1 MDGLGP
7 AIAGLVVSLIAY
19 MGLVGVYIANG
30 TLTHAAVPQSIAWIG
45 LAFVAYLGMVVW
57 GERARR
63 VDTRLIWAGAVVFR
77 LLLLLTTPTL
87 SDDVYR
93 YLWDGYVANN
103 GVSPYALPV
112 DSSQL
117 DALNIP
123 LRSLVNHSWM
133 ASPYLP
139 AAQWLFAGVTGLA
152 PLRPLSMQVAMVA
165 IDLLNGAL
173 IVALLIAAR
182 LPGRRVLIYLL
193 NPLAVVESAHG
204 AHVDVWMIF
213 LTLLAVWLALGRR
226 SDEGRRSGFSKE
238 VRLLTKAGLLRPGL
252 LGRYNFLPK
261 IDAVARMWLAPIA
274 LGLATLTKILP
285 VLLLPIFF
293 WPWRWRRLL
302 LYAVTVGVPIA
313 LAGSRAGWG
322 LTGPLDGR
330 GFFAALRIY
339 GDRWNFNSGLFHWLE
354 TALTQSRLLN
364 LDPASAGQVAKS
376 IVALSMM
383 AVLLAV
389 WMRARH
395 TRQTRARIRL
405 MAVPLMAYVLLAP
418 TMHPWY
424 LLFLLAFTP
433 FLAPGADEWWG
444 GWWAVA
450 PWLYLSGALFLSY
463 LTYVN
468 PLDLREFEWVRRVEW
483 IPALALLVAGGVSL
497 LLRNSRSTHDS

>member
-1 MDGLGP
+1 MDAKIRLDGLGP
-7 AIAGLVVSLIAY
+7 AIVSLTVSLIAY
-19 MGLVGVYIANG
+19 MGLVGVYVTNG

-63 VDTRLIWAGAVVFR
+63 VDMRLIWAGAVVFR

-112 DSSQL
+112 DSPQL

-152 PLRPLSMQVAMVA
+152 PLRPLSMQIAMVA

-173 IVALLIAAR
+173 IVALLAAAR

-226 SDEGRRSGFSKE
+226 TDNVRQPGFSQQ
-238 VRLLTKAGLLRPGL
+238 
-252 LGRYNFLPK
+252 F
-261 IDAVARMWLAPIA
+261 DAVARVWLAPIA
-274 LGLATLTKILP
+274 LGMATLTKILP
-285 VLLLPIFF
+285 VLLLPVFF
-293 WPWRWRRLL
+293 WPWRWRRLA
-302 LYAVTVGVPIA
+302 LYAVMVGVPIA

-339 GDRWNFNSGLFHWLE
+339 GDQWNFNSGLFHWLE
-354 TALTQSRLLN
+354 AALAQSRALN
-364 LDPASAGQVAKS
+364 LDPAGAGQAAKG
-376 IVALSMM
+376 IVALSMA

-389 WMRARH
+389 WLRARH
-395 TRQTRARIRL
+395 THQTRARTRL

-424 LLFLLAFTP
+424 LLLLLAFTP
-433 FLAPGADEWWG
+433 FLAPGADEWRG
-444 GWWAVA
+444 GWWIVA

-468 PLDLREFEWVRRVEW
+468 PLDLREFEWVRWVEW
-483 IPALALLVAGGVSL
+483 IPTLALLLACGASFLRRSL
-497 LLRNSRSTHDS
+497 RSRRRSGTR